1 MWGRLFLVVFSCF
14 GVTSSWT
21 FGESSTFISP
31 PATGGKLET
40 IHWFNTYDAALHQAA
55 VQKKPVLILFTGTSW
70 CPACKKLEKEVL
82 THSRFGSQ
90 VADQFIFLKA
100 DFRAHSGD
108 KFFSS
113 PFYQLLEKY
122 QVQYFPTFVVVDSQG
137 EELFRVDYQP
147 GGVDDYTKKLLSGI
161 KK

>member
-1 MWGRLFLVVFSCF
+1 MLEQLFLVLFLLF
-14 GVTSSWT
+14 GATYSWA
-21 FGESSTFISP
+21 FGESSSFVSP
-31 PATGGKLET
+31 PITEGKLET

-82 THSRFGSQ
+82 THPRFGSQ

-122 QVQYFPTFVVVDSQG
+122 QVQYFPTFVVVNSQG

-147 GGVDDYTKKLLSGI
+147 GGVEDYTKKLLSGR